1 MLSQT
6 RPKPKPK
13 LPPANLFLP
22 PIISSTSQVTSLG
35 DLPLEL
41 IELIIEEVGNR
52 LQDILSCS
60 LVCRAWLPFAR
71 SRLPIRLSP
80 YIVQPL
86 LNLLQSPR
94 ATLLSTIRQI
104 TLDGPTGSEAH
115 LALLQL
121 LPTFTRLRTLDVY
134 CTFRRDL
141 PSLPQ
146 LTELR
151 LSGTLFSYTG
161 FINFMSALPVLQSLA
176 LSGVGWGD
184 HPDPQLTF
192 PTLQLERLSLDWGR
206 QEPNESIMLS
216 LRTRRL
222 QLIVRIREEIPY
234 PAYQRGISRY
244 LHSLGGHLQYFQF
257 NCISSQHLCIPSS
270 LDFSR
275 STGLR
280 RLSIEKAVRYSMFA
294 DFFEASVSLHI
305 MDVLTNLPA
314 DASLES
320 LTLGVSRKS
329 NKPSWIALS
338 QFAGLLATPQFA
350 ALREIRFVIDRA
362 FREDFRSRLS
372 DTMRGCSAR
381 IAICAATEDPYDIE
395 AIWH

>member
-6 RPKPKPK
+6 RPKPKAA

-22 PIISSTSQVTSLG
+22 PIISQATSLG
-35 DLPLEL
+35 DFPHEL
-41 IELIIEEVGNR
+41 IELIIEEVGNG
-52 LQDILSCS
+52 LQDVLSCS
-60 LVCRAWLPFAR
+60 LVCRAWLPLAR
-71 SRLPIRLSP
+71 SRLPIRLKP
-80 YIVQPL
+80 YIVQSFL
-86 LNLLQSPR
+86 DLLQSPR
-94 ATLLSTIRQI
+94 ATLLSAIRQI
-104 TLDGPTGSEAH
+104 KLNGPTGSEAH
-115 LALLQL
+115 LALLKL
-121 LPTFTRLRTLDVY
+121 LPTFTHLRYLDVH

-141 PSLPQ
+141 PPLPH

-151 LSGTLFSYTG
+151 LSGTLFSYSG
-161 FINFMSALPVLQSLA
+161 FISFMSALPVLQSLA
-176 LSGVGWGD
+176 LSNVGWSD
-184 HPDPQLTF
+184 YPDPQLTF

-222 QLIVRIREEIPY
+222 QLIVRTIHEKTPY
-234 PAYQRGISRY
+234 PAYQRSIARY
-244 LHSLGGHLQYFQF
+244 LHCLGGHLQYFQF
-257 NCISSQHLCIPSS
+257 NCISSEHLRIASS

-294 DFFEASVSLHI
+294 YFFEASVSLHI

-320 LTLGVSRKS
+320 LTLGVSRES
-329 NKPSWIALS
+329 NEPSWIALS

-350 ALREIRFVIDRA
+350 ALREIRFVIDQA
-362 FREDFRSRLS
+362 FREDFRSRLFG
-372 DTMRGCSAR
+372 TMRGCTAR
-381 IAICAATEDPYDIE
+381 IVICAVTEDPYDIE
-395 AIWH
+395 AIWR